1 MILIADAATATHELD
16 TSLTNAF
23 GEGRSYAHMSRL
35 EDRFGLDQQ
44 AEVAGP
50 LAPSRPL

>member
-1 MILIADAATATHELD
+1 MTATHELD

-23 GEGRSYAHMSRL
+23 GAVRSCAHMSRL
-35 EDRFGLDQQ
+35 RDPFGLDQQ